1 MKNKIIISLVVLLL
15 LSFFLQGIFE
25 ANSTISTSD
34 IPSIKPSGENIVI
47 AKSNVPSGD
56 DQSVV
61 KEKEPKPDFVNPH
74 GTELSNVEK
83 FNMKYQIKYESGE
96 TAYSSNVN
104 MTGTENYSKV
114 KGITTFRGNNYRDSA
129 AYRNRW
135 YYWKQIRKNLD

>member
-83 FNMKYQIKYESGE
+83 FNMKPEEALVVTYDGKGQIFCQKKEKK
-96 TAYSSNVN
+96 SS
-104 MTGTENYSKV
+104 
-114 KGITTFRGNNYRDSA
+114 
-129 AYRNRW
+129 
-135 YYWKQIRKNLD
+135 

>member
-25 ANSTISTSD
+25 ANSTVNTPD
-34 IPSIKPSGENIVI
+34 IPSKKTSGENIVTT
-47 AKSNVPSGD
+47 KPDVSSGD
-56 DQSVV
+56 DSVI
-61 KEKEPKPDFVNPH
+61 KEKDNKQDFVKPH

-104 MTGTENYSKV
+104 MTSTENYSKV

>member
-25 ANSTISTSD
+25 ANSTVNTPD
-34 IPSIKPSGENIVI
+34 IPSKKTSGENIVTT
-47 AKSNVPSGD
+47 KPDVSSGD
-56 DQSVV
+56 DSVI
-61 KEKEPKPDFVNPH
+61 KEKDNKQDFVKPH

-104 MTGTENYSKV
+104 MTSTENYSKV

-129 AYRNRW
+129 AYRNR
-135 YYWKQIRKNLD
+135 